1 MQMTGIQFMDNL
13 RAPRKSVRSTKM
25 SSIRPLENIS
35 LSEQAMAVL
44 LELPQLM
51 LYSRVGQELQEWI
64 TQNSEVYSKMEEEA
78 LEATPELFIEY
89 ARAEE
94 DEQADLRV
102 SPHYPFSAP
111 CLNMVFIA
119 IIGHIPFQ
127 CATTVSRSVVRLET
141 SVAHWDTCNSTRSST
156 RI

>member
-25 SSIRPLENIS
+25 SQVRPLESIS

-51 LYSRVGQELQEWI
+51 LYSRVGHELQEWI

-89 ARAEE
+89 ARAED

-102 SPHYPFSAP
+102 SPPATFSLQS
-111 CLNMVFIA
+111 LNGF
-119 IIGHIPFQ
+119 
-127 CATTVSRSVVRLET
+127 
-141 SVAHWDTCNSTRSST
+141 SSNP
-156 RI
+156 